1 MTTIADAG
9 SWSDLRDGLWA
20 KMDHGLRFPGRM
32 ASYPSVHVCKDII
45 EFLLYLI
52 LNPNLLDCPTRQKTV
67 LVIVL
72 NILKQLTDL
81 LIFCF

>member
-20 KMDHGLRFPGRM
+20 KMAFDFLVEWLPIRLR
-32 ASYPSVHVCKDII
+32 KDIV
-45 EFLLYLI
+45 EFLLCLN
-52 LNPNLLDCPTRQKTV
+52 LNPNLLDSPTRQKTV

-72 NILKQLTDL
+72 NTLKQSTDL